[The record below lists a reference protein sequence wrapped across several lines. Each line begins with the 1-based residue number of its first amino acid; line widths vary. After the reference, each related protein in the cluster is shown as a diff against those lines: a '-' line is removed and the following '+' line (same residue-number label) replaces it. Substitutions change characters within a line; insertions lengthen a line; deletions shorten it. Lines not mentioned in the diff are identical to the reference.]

1 MIRRVKRYWEESVLV
16 VRAFYAIDKY
26 NVALVK
32 TSQEMKGQL
41 KEECSKKP
49 ELEHCTLPH
58 QSKIETSLMEEK
70 DEIAFWS
77 IKTAMCSLLV

>member
-1 MIRRVKRYWEESVLV
+1 MRSILV
-16 VRAFYAIDKY
+16 VRAFYAID

-41 KEECSKKP
+41 KEECSKK
-49 ELEHCTLPH
+49 HCTLPH

-77 IKTAMCSLLV
+77 IITAMCSLLV

>member
-1 MIRRVKRYWEESVLV
+1 MH
-16 VRAFYAIDKY
+16 

-32 TSQEMKGQL
+32 TFQEVEGQL
-41 KEECSKKP
+41 KEEYSKKS

-58 QSKIETSLMEEK
+58 PFKLETSLMEEK

-77 IKTAMCSLLV
+77 IIPVMFILIF

>member
-1 MIRRVKRYWEESVLV
+1 
-16 VRAFYAIDKY
+16 
-26 NVALVK
+26 
-32 TSQEMKGQL
+32 MKGQL
-41 KEECSKKP
+41 KEECSKKT

-77 IKTAMCSLLV
+77 IITAICSLLV

>member
-1 MIRRVKRYWEESVLV
+1 MIRRVKRYWEESILV
-16 VRAFYAIDKY
+16 VRAFYAID

-49 ELEHCTLPH
+49 ELAHCTLPH

-77 IKTAMCSLLV
+77 IITAMCSLLV

>member
-1 MIRRVKRYWEESVLV
+1 MIRRVKRYWEESILV

-41 KEECSKKP
+41 KEERSKKP

-58 QSKIETSLMEEK
+58 QSKIETSLME
-70 DEIAFWS
+70 
-77 IKTAMCSLLV
+77 